1 MGGKRKNGR
10 KNVKSHDRSVESK
23 APVMISPPS
32 STASRSAL
40 PLAFPQHL
48 PVPTNDFLRNEK
60 SYEASFQVAL
70 ETSYLG
76 LVVDPPETVL
86 DKSTLYSG
94 GNNKNGGNGN
104 KKMKTSADAQ
114 PPLCRTL
121 QAMASQ
127 GIFQTDVT
135 QPFGLGSKCAKT
147 YVTRCLVGDHGT
159 TYKYLGLRMFAYRWD
174 QGREQSSENS
184 NDKSKKSREHS
195 QTKLCYEIGAF
206 KDQVLVPRTKIHLKE
221 LQNQRKSQAEYDINR
236 SRSDYNICLINR
248 MDSSSTNYKLEP
260 GMEQQNIAVA
270 WHADSSLEHFS
281 NIAVYQLILP
291 NDKDDRSVN
300 NDNGENSGWQ
310 LALRTTPNAEGPNIQ
325 ADLSPDPNIPQLSIG
340 LPSGSA
346 YYMLDD
352 FNHHHQ
358 HAVLYDDKKAGRD
371 TTPTI
376 RYSATY
382 RLLRPS
388 HTVAEVL
395 QQCQRACKSFHKR
408 GVKIWRSEQLLLT
421 HVESEWLRQFY
432 IQGQHHFEKLWKDN
446 WDAPL
451 LQLWKYWQQ
460 LEERTRQTIELLQLA
475 AQGKCTDNNNKI
487 DDKEGPPP
495 SKAERKRRDKERK
508 ALTTLQGLIERSTAA
523 DGMHSG
529 HDALSLI
536 YRPFAELLQERATLR
551 EKWQK
556 REKDHAFVTMQQ
568 QFRPLPWPV
577 QYNSQ
582 SDPHSPLNT
591 EKDSTVVVSSM
602 PGSPGELNQIAE
614 QLVMFGKAFD
624 SGKASFLPAEPLLSR
639 VSNTAD
645 KSIERFSDSEK
656 SQSIPPE
663 RKQPPKNTHMKGKQ
677 NAKRERNDGA
687 HNGNRQQKK
696 KKKKRF

>member
-1 MGGKRKNGR
+1 M
-10 KNVKSHDRSVESK
+10 SQT
-23 APVMISPPS
+23 SPPS
-32 STASRSAL
+32 AAASRSAL

-48 PVPTNDFLRNEK
+48 PTPTNIFLRNEK
-60 SYEASFQVAL
+60 TYEESFQAAL
-70 ETSYLG
+70 NTSYLG
-76 LVVDPPETVL
+76 LVVDSPETVL
-86 DKSTLYSG
+86 HESTLHIDNS
-94 GNNKNGGNGN
+94 KNGGN
-104 KKMKTSADAQ
+104 KKRKTPAKAQ
-114 PPLCRTL
+114 QPLCRTL

-174 QGREQSSENS
+174 REQQNGKNS
-184 NDKSKKSREHS
+184 NDESNPSSEQHS
-195 QTKLCYEIGAF
+195 QTKLCHEIGAF

-221 LQNQRKSQAEYDINR
+221 LQNQRKSQASYGINR

-248 MDSSSTNYKLEP
+248 MDSSSKDYKLEP

-291 NDKDDRSVN
+291 NDSNDCNAN

-325 ADLSPDPNIPQLSIG
+325 ADHSPDPNIPQISIG

-358 HAVLYDDKKAGRD
+358 HAVLYDDNEAGRD

-395 QQCQRACKSFHKR
+395 EQCQRVCRSFHKR
-408 GVKIWRSEQLLLT
+408 GVKTWRSEQLLLT

-432 IQGQHHFEKLWKDN
+432 IQGKHHFEKLWKDN

-460 LEERTRQTIELLQLA
+460 LEERTRQTIDLLQFA
-475 AQGKCTDNNNKI
+475 AQGKCNENHIRI
-487 DDKEGPPP
+487 DDKEAPPP
-495 SKAERKRRDKERK
+495 SKAERKIRDKKRK
-508 ALTTLQGLIERSTAA
+508 AHTTLEGLIERSTAV

-529 HDALSLI
+529 QDALFLI
-536 YRPFAELLQERATLR
+536 YRPFADLLQERATLR

-577 QYNSQ
+577 QYNTQ
-582 SDPHSPLNT
+582 GDPHSPLNT
-591 EKDSTVVVSSM
+591 EKDSIMAVSSL
-602 PGSPGELNQIAE
+602 PGSPGELNQIADR
-614 QLVMFGKAFD
+614 LIMFGKAFD
-624 SGKASFLPAEPLLSR
+624 SGKASFLPSEPLLSR
-639 VSNTAD
+639 INNTAD
-645 KSIERFSDSEK
+645 KSVEGSSVAEK
-656 SQSIPPE
+656 PQSMLLE
-663 RKQPPKNTHMKGKQ
+663 QKQPRKNKPKKGKQ

-687 HNGNRQQKK
+687 HNDNGQQKK
-696 KKKKRF
+696 KKKKKRF